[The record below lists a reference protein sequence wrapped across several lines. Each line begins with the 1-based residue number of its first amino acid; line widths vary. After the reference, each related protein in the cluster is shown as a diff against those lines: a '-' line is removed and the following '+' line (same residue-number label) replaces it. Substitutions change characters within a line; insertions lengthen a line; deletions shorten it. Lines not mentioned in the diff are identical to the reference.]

1 MEQTPKANRVH
12 IGFFGRCNAGK
23 STLINM
29 LTDQPVSLVSDVAG
43 TTTDPVSKSMEILPL
58 GPVVI
63 TDTAGID
70 DTTELGTLRM
80 EKTEEVVKKI
90 NLAVYVLRTD
100 EEPTSDDMHWLGLL
114 KQNNVPIALFVNEIK
129 SHISNKTVDNLK
141 KNSSN
146 QTDEDTN
153 IQINENVNTQIN
165 ENVDTQIN
173 ENADTQIGEGAL
185 IDSYL
190 VNHKAL
196 GDLAT
201 VIGSADFTSNAKRL
215 ELLDLLGGLTP
226 LDVEGE
232 QTLLQDLVEEGDAII
247 LVCPIDSAAPKGR
260 LILPQ
265 VQTIREVL
273 DYKGLAL
280 VCQTEELPAI
290 INSLKKPPKM
300 VICDSQA
307 FDRVDELT
315 PHTIPLTSFSIL
327 MARFKGKLQ
336 DLVAGVNAIKNLK
349 PGSKVLISEG
359 CTHRRQCDDI
369 GTVKIPNLLKKQGH
383 TELQLE
389 FTSGGAFPKDVSQYD
404 LIIHCGA
411 CMLTRREVLRRIE
424 CAVVQGTPIVNYG
437 VLIAALHG
445 ILERAI
451 SPFVEELK
459 G

>member
-29 LTDQPVSLVSDVAG
+29 LTDQPVSLVSEVAG

-90 NLAVYVLRTD
+90 NLAVYVLRAD
-100 EEPTSDDMHWLGLL
+100 EEPTADDMHWLGLL
-114 KQNNVPIALFVNEIK
+114 KQNNVPIALFINEINAEVDK
-129 SHISNKTVDNLK
+129 ENDNENNIENKTDVF
-141 KNSSN
+141 
-146 QTDEDTN
+146 TYVET
-153 IQINENVNTQIN
+153 
-165 ENVDTQIN
+165 
-173 ENADTQIGEGAL
+173 
-185 IDSYL
+185 
-190 VNHKAL
+190 HKGL
-196 GDLAT
+196 SELAT
-201 VIGSADFTSNAKRL
+201 VIGSADFTSKVKRL
-215 ELLDLLGGLTP
+215 ELLDLLGGLAP
-226 LDVEGE
+226 LDVEGD
-232 QTLLQDLVEEGDAII
+232 QTLLQGLVEEGDAII

-265 VQTIREVL
+265 VQTIREIL

-280 VCQTEELPAI
+280 VCQTEELPAM
-290 INSLKKPPKM
+290 INSLKNPPKM

-315 PHTIPLTSFSIL
+315 PNTIPLTSFSIL

-336 DLVAGVNAIKNLK
+336 DLVAGVEAIKNLK
-349 PGSKVLISEG
+349 PGSRVLISEG

-383 TELQLE
+383 TDLQLE

-451 SPFVEELK
+451 SPFVDELK

>member
-1 MEQTPKANRVH
+1 MEQTPKANRIH

-43 TTTDPVSKSMEILPL
+43 TTTDPVSKAMEILPL

-70 DTTELGTLRM
+70 DTTELGALRM

-114 KQNNVPIALFVNEIK
+114 KQNNVPVALFINEI
-129 SHISNKTVDNLK
+129 NAVPNNLTESK
-141 KNSSN
+141 ASIGR
-146 QTDEDTN
+146 DILGERY
-153 IQINENVNTQIN
+153 I
-165 ENVDTQIN
+165 
-173 ENADTQIGEGAL
+173 ADYMGL
-185 IDSYL
+185 SDL
-190 VNHKAL
+190 V
-196 GDLAT
+196 T
-201 VIGSADFTSNAKRL
+201 VIGSADFTSDAKRL

-232 QTLLQDLVEEGDAII
+232 QTLLQGLVEEGDTII

-265 VQTIREVL
+265 VQTIREIL
-273 DYKGLAL
+273 DHKGLAL
-280 VCQTEELPAI
+280 VCQTEELPAMI
-290 INSLKKPPKM
+290 HSFKNPPKM

-315 PHTIPLTSFSIL
+315 PDSIPLTSFSIL

-336 DLVAGVNAIKNLK
+336 DLVTGVKAIKNLK
-349 PGSKVLISEG
+349 AGSKVLISEG

-369 GTVKIPNLLKKQGH
+369 GTVKIPNLLKKQGY
-383 TELQLE
+383 TDLQLE

-424 CAVVQGTPIVNYG
+424 CAVVQSTPIVNYG

-451 SPFVEELK
+451 SPFVDELE

>member
-1 MEQTPKANRVH
+1 MEQTPKGNRVH

-29 LTDQPVSLVSDVAG
+29 LTDQPVSLVSEVAG
-43 TTTDPVSKSMEILPL
+43 TTTDPVSKFMEILPL

-100 EEPTSDDMHWLGLL
+100 EEPTADDMHWLGLL
-114 KQNNVPIALFVNEIK
+114 KQNNVPIALFINEINAEVDK
-129 SHISNKTVDNLK
+129 ENDKENNIENKTDASIYVE
-141 KNSSN
+141 
-146 QTDEDTN
+146 T
-153 IQINENVNTQIN
+153 
-165 ENVDTQIN
+165 
-173 ENADTQIGEGAL
+173 
-185 IDSYL
+185 
-190 VNHKAL
+190 HKGL
-196 GDLAT
+196 SELAT
-201 VIGSADFTSNAKRL
+201 VIGSADFTSKAKRL

-226 LDVEGE
+226 LDVEGD
-232 QTLLQDLVEEGDAII
+232 QTLLQGLVEEGDTII

-265 VQTIREVL
+265 VQTIREIL

-280 VCQTEELPAI
+280 VCQTEELPAM
-290 INSLKKPPKM
+290 INSLKYPPKM

-315 PHTIPLTSFSIL
+315 PDTIPLTSFSIL

-336 DLVAGVNAIKNLK
+336 ELVAGVEAIKNLK

-383 TELQLE
+383 TDLQLE

-451 SPFVEELK
+451 SPFIDEIK

>member
-1 MEQTPKANRVH
+1 MEQTPKANRIH

-43 TTTDPVSKSMEILPL
+43 TTTDPVSKAMEILPL

-70 DTTELGTLRM
+70 DTTELGALRM

-100 EEPTSDDMHWLGLL
+100 EELTSDDMHWLGLL
-114 KQNNVPIALFVNEIK
+114 KQNNVPVALFINEI
-129 SHISNKTVDNLK
+129 NAVPNNLTESK
-141 KNSSN
+141 ASIGR
-146 QTDEDTN
+146 DILGERY
-153 IQINENVNTQIN
+153 I
-165 ENVDTQIN
+165 
-173 ENADTQIGEGAL
+173 ADYMGL
-185 IDSYL
+185 SDL
-190 VNHKAL
+190 V
-196 GDLAT
+196 T
-201 VIGSADFTSNAKRL
+201 VIGSADFTSDAKRL

-232 QTLLQDLVEEGDAII
+232 QTLLQGLVEEGDTII

-265 VQTIREVL
+265 VQTIREIL
-273 DYKGLAL
+273 DHKGLAL
-280 VCQTEELPAI
+280 VCQTEELPAMI
-290 INSLKKPPKM
+290 HSLKNPPKM

-315 PHTIPLTSFSIL
+315 PDSIPLTSFSIL

-336 DLVAGVNAIKNLK
+336 DLVTGVKAIKNLK
-349 PGSKVLISEG
+349 AGSKVLISEG

-369 GTVKIPNLLKKQGH
+369 GTVKIPNLLKKQGY
-383 TELQLE
+383 TDLQLE

-424 CAVVQGTPIVNYG
+424 CAVVQSTPIVNYG

-451 SPFVEELK
+451 SPFVDELE

>member
-70 DTTELGTLRM
+70 DTTELGALRM

-114 KQNNVPIALFVNEIK
+114 KQNNVPVALFVNEINTENKEKVELNTANTDKVELNTADKEKLESNTSAYIK
-129 SHISNKTVDNLK
+129 SHKGLS
-141 KNSSN
+141 
-146 QTDEDTN
+146 
-153 IQINENVNTQIN
+153 
-165 ENVDTQIN
+165 
-173 ENADTQIGEGAL
+173 
-185 IDSYL
+185 
-190 VNHKAL
+190 
-196 GDLAT
+196 DLAT
-201 VIGSADFTSNAKRL
+201 VIGSADFTSNTKRI

-232 QTLLQDLVEEGDAII
+232 QTLLQGLVEEGDAII

-265 VQTIREVL
+265 VQTIRETL

-280 VCQTEELPAI
+280 VCQTEELPSM
-290 INSLKKPPKM
+290 INSLTHPPKM

-383 TELQLE
+383 TDLQLE

-451 SPFVEELK
+451 SPFIDEIK

>member
-1 MEQTPKANRVH
+1 MEQTPKGNRVH

-29 LTDQPVSLVSDVAG
+29 LTDQPVSLVSEVAG

-100 EEPTSDDMHWLGLL
+100 EEPTADDMHWLGLL
-114 KQNNVPIALFVNEIK
+114 KQNNVPIALFINEINAENDK
-129 SHISNKTVDNLK
+129 KNDKENNIENKTDV
-141 KNSSN
+141 S
-146 QTDEDTN
+146 TYVET
-153 IQINENVNTQIN
+153 
-165 ENVDTQIN
+165 
-173 ENADTQIGEGAL
+173 
-185 IDSYL
+185 
-190 VNHKAL
+190 HKGL
-196 GDLAT
+196 SDLAT
-201 VIGSADFTSNAKRL
+201 VIGSADFTSKAKRL

-226 LDVEGE
+226 LDVEGD
-232 QTLLQDLVEEGDAII
+232 QTLLQGLVEEGDTII

-265 VQTIREVL
+265 VQTIREIL

-280 VCQTEELPAI
+280 VCQTEELPAM
-290 INSLKKPPKM
+290 INSLKYPPKM

-315 PHTIPLTSFSIL
+315 PSTIPLTSFSIL

-336 DLVAGVNAIKNLK
+336 DLVAGVEAIKNLK
-349 PGSKVLISEG
+349 AGSKVLISEG

-383 TELQLE
+383 TDLQLE

-451 SPFVEELK
+451 SPFIDEIK

>member
-29 LTDQPVSLVSDVAG
+29 LTDQPVSLVSEVAG

-90 NLAVYVLRTD
+90 NLAVYVLRAD
-100 EEPTSDDMHWLGLL
+100 EEPTADDMHWLGLL
-114 KQNNVPIALFVNEIK
+114 KQNNVPIALFINEINAEINK
-129 SHISNKTVDNLK
+129 ENDKENNIENKTDASIYVE
-141 KNSSN
+141 
-146 QTDEDTN
+146 T
-153 IQINENVNTQIN
+153 
-165 ENVDTQIN
+165 
-173 ENADTQIGEGAL
+173 
-185 IDSYL
+185 
-190 VNHKAL
+190 HKGL
-196 GDLAT
+196 SELAT
-201 VIGSADFTSNAKRL
+201 VIGSADFTSQDKRL

-226 LDVEGE
+226 LDVEGD
-232 QTLLQDLVEEGDAII
+232 QTLLQGLVEEGDTII

-265 VQTIREVL
+265 VQTIREIL

-280 VCQTEELPAI
+280 VCQTEELPAM
-290 INSLKKPPKM
+290 INSLKYPPKM

-315 PHTIPLTSFSIL
+315 PDTIPLTSFSIL

-336 DLVAGVNAIKNLK
+336 DLVAGVEAIKNLK
-349 PGSKVLISEG
+349 AGSKVLISEG

-383 TELQLE
+383 TDLQLE

-451 SPFVEELK
+451 SPFIDEIK

>member
-29 LTDQPVSLVSDVAG
+29 LTDQPVSLVSEVAG

-70 DTTELGTLRM
+70 DTTELGALRM

-100 EEPTSDDMHWLGLL
+100 EEPTADDMHWLGLL
-114 KQNNVPIALFVNEIK
+114 KQNNVPIALFINEINAENDK
-129 SHISNKTVDNLK
+129 KNDKENNIENKTDV
-141 KNSSN
+141 S
-146 QTDEDTN
+146 TYEET
-153 IQINENVNTQIN
+153 
-165 ENVDTQIN
+165 
-173 ENADTQIGEGAL
+173 
-185 IDSYL
+185 
-190 VNHKAL
+190 HKGL
-196 GDLAT
+196 SDLAT
-201 VIGSADFTSNAKRL
+201 VIGSADFTSKAKRL

-226 LDVEGE
+226 LDVEGD
-232 QTLLQDLVEEGDAII
+232 QTLLQGLVEEGDTII

-265 VQTIREVL
+265 VQTIREIL

-280 VCQTEELPAI
+280 VCQTEELPAM
-290 INSLKKPPKM
+290 INSLKNPPKM

-315 PHTIPLTSFSIL
+315 PDTIPLTSFSIL

-336 DLVAGVNAIKNLK
+336 DLVAGVEAIKNLK

-383 TELQLE
+383 TDLQLE

-451 SPFVEELK
+451 SPFIDEIK

>member
-1 MEQTPKANRVH
+1 MEQTPKANRIH

-43 TTTDPVSKSMEILPL
+43 TTTDPVSKAMEILPL

-70 DTTELGTLRM
+70 DTTELGALRM

-114 KQNNVPIALFVNEIK
+114 KQNNVPVALFINEI
-129 SHISNKTVDNLK
+129 NAVPNNLTESK
-141 KNSSN
+141 ASIGR
-146 QTDEDTN
+146 DILGERY
-153 IQINENVNTQIN
+153 I
-165 ENVDTQIN
+165 
-173 ENADTQIGEGAL
+173 ADYMGL
-185 IDSYL
+185 SDL
-190 VNHKAL
+190 V
-196 GDLAT
+196 T
-201 VIGSADFTSNAKRL
+201 VIGSADFTSDAKRL

-232 QTLLQDLVEEGDAII
+232 QTLLQGLVEEGDTII

-265 VQTIREVL
+265 VQTIREIL
-273 DYKGLAL
+273 DHKGLAL
-280 VCQTEELPAI
+280 VCQTEELPAMI
-290 INSLKKPPKM
+290 HSLKNPPKM

-315 PHTIPLTSFSIL
+315 PDSIPLTSFSIL

-336 DLVAGVNAIKNLK
+336 DLVTGVKAIKNLK
-349 PGSKVLISEG
+349 AGSKVLISEG

-369 GTVKIPNLLKKQGH
+369 GTVKIPNLLKKQGY
-383 TELQLE
+383 TDLQLE

-437 VLIAALHG
+437 VLIASLHG

-451 SPFVEELK
+451 SPFVDELE

>member
-29 LTDQPVSLVSDVAG
+29 LTDQPVSLVSEVAG

-100 EEPTSDDMHWLGLL
+100 EEPTTDDMHWLGLL
-114 KQNNVPIALFVNEIK
+114 KQNNVPIALFINEINDINAINAENK
-129 SHISNKTVDNLK
+129 GDVIS
-141 KNSSN
+141 
-146 QTDEDTN
+146 DTSAYV
-153 IQINENVNTQIN
+153 ET
-165 ENVDTQIN
+165 
-173 ENADTQIGEGAL
+173 
-185 IDSYL
+185 
-190 VNHKAL
+190 HKGL
-196 GDLAT
+196 SDLAT
-201 VIGSADFTSNAKRL
+201 VIGSADFTSQDKRL

-226 LDVEGE
+226 LDVEGD
-232 QTLLQDLVEEGDAII
+232 QTLLQGLVEEGDTII

-265 VQTIREVL
+265 VQTIREIL

-280 VCQTEELPAI
+280 VCQTEELPAM
-290 INSLKKPPKM
+290 INSLKYPPKM

-315 PHTIPLTSFSIL
+315 PDTIPLTSFSIL

-336 DLVAGVNAIKNLK
+336 DLVAGVEAIKNLK

-383 TELQLE
+383 TDLQLE

-451 SPFVEELK
+451 SPFIDEIK

>member
-1 MEQTPKANRVH
+1 MEQTPKANRIH

-43 TTTDPVSKSMEILPL
+43 TTTDPVSKAMEILPL

-70 DTTELGTLRM
+70 DTTELGALRM

-100 EEPTSDDMHWLGLL
+100 EEPNSDDMHWLGLL
-114 KQNNVPIALFVNEIK
+114 KQNNVPVALFINEI
-129 SHISNKTVDNLK
+129 NAALNNLTESK
-141 KNSSN
+141 ASVGR
-146 QTDEDTN
+146 DILGERY
-153 IQINENVNTQIN
+153 I
-165 ENVDTQIN
+165 
-173 ENADTQIGEGAL
+173 ADHTGLSE
-185 IDSYL
+185 L
-190 VNHKAL
+190 V
-196 GDLAT
+196 T
-201 VIGSADFTSNAKRL
+201 VIGSADFTSDAKRL

-232 QTLLQDLVEEGDAII
+232 QTLLQGLVEEGDTII

-265 VQTIREVL
+265 VQTIREIL
-273 DYKGLAL
+273 DHKGLAL
-280 VCQTEELPAI
+280 VCQTEELPAMI
-290 INSLKKPPKM
+290 HSLKNPPKM

-315 PHTIPLTSFSIL
+315 PDSIPLTSFSIL

-336 DLVAGVNAIKNLK
+336 DLVTGVKAIKNLK
-349 PGSKVLISEG
+349 AGSKVLISEG

-369 GTVKIPNLLKKQGH
+369 GTVKIPNLLKKLGY
-383 TELQLE
+383 TDLQLE

-424 CAVVQGTPIVNYG
+424 CAVVQGTSIVNYG

-451 SPFVEELK
+451 SPFVDELE

>member
-29 LTDQPVSLVSDVAG
+29 LTDQPVSLVSEVAG

-90 NLAVYVLRTD
+90 NLAVYVLRAD
-100 EEPTSDDMHWLGLL
+100 EEPTADDMHWLGLL
-114 KQNNVPIALFVNEIK
+114 KQNNVPIALFINEINAEIDQENDK
-129 SHISNKTVDNLK
+129 ENNIENKTYASTYVE
-141 KNSSN
+141 
-146 QTDEDTN
+146 T
-153 IQINENVNTQIN
+153 
-165 ENVDTQIN
+165 
-173 ENADTQIGEGAL
+173 
-185 IDSYL
+185 
-190 VNHKAL
+190 HKGL
-196 GDLAT
+196 SDLAT
-201 VIGSADFTSNAKRL
+201 VIGSADFTSKAKRL

-226 LDVEGE
+226 LDVEGD
-232 QTLLQDLVEEGDAII
+232 QTLLQGLVEEGDTII

-265 VQTIREVL
+265 VQTIREIL

-280 VCQTEELPAI
+280 VCQTEELPAM
-290 INSLKKPPKM
+290 INSLKYPPKM

-315 PHTIPLTSFSIL
+315 PRSIPLTSFSIL

-336 DLVAGVNAIKNLK
+336 DLVAGVEAIKNLK

-383 TELQLE
+383 TDLQLE

-451 SPFVEELK
+451 SPFIDEIK

>member
-70 DTTELGTLRM
+70 DTTELGALRM

-114 KQNNVPIALFVNEIK
+114 KQNNVPVALFVNEINTENKEKVELNTANTDKVELNIADKEKLESNTSAYIK
-129 SHISNKTVDNLK
+129 SHKGLS
-141 KNSSN
+141 
-146 QTDEDTN
+146 
-153 IQINENVNTQIN
+153 
-165 ENVDTQIN
+165 
-173 ENADTQIGEGAL
+173 
-185 IDSYL
+185 
-190 VNHKAL
+190 
-196 GDLAT
+196 DLAT
-201 VIGSADFTSNAKRL
+201 VIGSADFTSHEKRI

-232 QTLLQDLVEEGDAII
+232 QTLLQGLVEEGDAII

-265 VQTIREVL
+265 VQTIREIL

-280 VCQTEELPAI
+280 VCQTEELPSM
-290 INSLKKPPKM
+290 INSLTHPPKM

-383 TELQLE
+383 TDLQLE

-451 SPFVEELK
+451 SPFIDEIK

>member
-114 KQNNVPIALFVNEIK
+114 KQNNVPIALFVNEINDINEINTENKEKFELNTANTDKVELSTADKEKLESNISAYIK
-129 SHISNKTVDNLK
+129 SHKGLS
-141 KNSSN
+141 
-146 QTDEDTN
+146 
-153 IQINENVNTQIN
+153 
-165 ENVDTQIN
+165 
-173 ENADTQIGEGAL
+173 
-185 IDSYL
+185 
-190 VNHKAL
+190 
-196 GDLAT
+196 DLAT
-201 VIGSADFTSNAKRL
+201 VIGSADFTSHEKRI

-226 LDVEGE
+226 LNVEGE
-232 QTLLQDLVEEGDAII
+232 QTLLQGLVEEGDAII

-265 VQTIREVL
+265 VQTIREIL

-280 VCQTEELPAI
+280 VCQTEELPSM
-290 INSLKKPPKM
+290 INSLKHPPKM

-315 PHTIPLTSFSIL
+315 SHTIPLTSFSIL

-383 TELQLE
+383 TDLQLE

-451 SPFVEELK
+451 SPFIDEIK

>member
-1 MEQTPKANRVH
+1 MEQTPTANRVH

-29 LTDQPVSLVSDVAG
+29 LTDQPVSLVSEVAG

-70 DTTELGTLRM
+70 DTSELGTLRM

-100 EEPTSDDMHWLGLL
+100 EDPTADDMHWLGLL
-114 KQNNVPIALFVNEIK
+114 KQNNVPIALFINEINAENDIENNK
-129 SHISNKTVDNLK
+129 ENTIENKRDISTYVD
-141 KNSSN
+141 
-146 QTDEDTN
+146 
-153 IQINENVNTQIN
+153 V
-165 ENVDTQIN
+165 
-173 ENADTQIGEGAL
+173 
-185 IDSYL
+185 
-190 VNHKAL
+190 HKGL
-196 GDLAT
+196 SELAT
-201 VIGSADFTSNAKRL
+201 VIGSANFTSKVKRL

-226 LDVEGE
+226 LDVEGD
-232 QTLLQDLVEEGDAII
+232 QTLLQGLVEEGDTII

-265 VQTIREVL
+265 VQTIREILV
-273 DYKGLAL
+273 YQGLAL
-280 VCQTEELPAI
+280 VCQTEELPAM

-315 PHTIPLTSFSIL
+315 PDTIPLTSFSIL

-336 DLVAGVNAIKNLK
+336 DLVAGVEAIKNLK

-383 TELQLE
+383 TDLQLE

-451 SPFVEELK
+451 SPFLSELK

>member
-29 LTDQPVSLVSDVAG
+29 LTDQPVSLVSEVAG

-90 NLAVYVLRTD
+90 NLAVYVLRAD
-100 EEPTSDDMHWLGLL
+100 EEPTADDMHWLGLL
-114 KQNNVPIALFVNEIK
+114 KQNNVPIALFINEINAGNKEGVK
-129 SHISNKTVDNLK
+129 S
-141 KNSSN
+141 
-146 QTDEDTN
+146 DTSAYV
-153 IQINENVNTQIN
+153 E
-165 ENVDTQIN
+165 
-173 ENADTQIGEGAL
+173 
-185 IDSYL
+185 S
-190 VNHKAL
+190 HKGL
-196 GDLAT
+196 SDLAT
-201 VIGSADFTSNAKRL
+201 VIGSADFTSKAKRL

-226 LDVEGE
+226 LDVEGD
-232 QTLLQDLVEEGDAII
+232 QTLLQGLVEEEDTII

-265 VQTIREVL
+265 VQTIREIL

-280 VCQTEELPAI
+280 VCQTEELPAM
-290 INSLKKPPKM
+290 INSLKYPPKM

-315 PHTIPLTSFSIL
+315 PDTIPLTSFSIL

-336 DLVAGVNAIKNLK
+336 DLVAGVEAIKNLK
-349 PGSKVLISEG
+349 AGSKVLISEG

-369 GTVKIPNLLKKQGH
+369 GTVKIPNLLKKQGY
-383 TELQLE
+383 TDLQLE
-389 FTSGGAFPKDVSQYD
+389 FTSGGAFPKEVSQYD

-424 CAVVQGTPIVNYG
+424 CAIVQGTPIVNYG

-451 SPFVEELK
+451 SPFIDEIK

>member
-70 DTTELGTLRM
+70 DTTELGALRM

-114 KQNNVPIALFVNEIK
+114 KQNNVPVALFINEINDINAINAENEKKVELNTANTDKVELNTADKEKHKSNTSAYIK
-129 SHISNKTVDNLK
+129 SHKGLS
-141 KNSSN
+141 
-146 QTDEDTN
+146 
-153 IQINENVNTQIN
+153 
-165 ENVDTQIN
+165 
-173 ENADTQIGEGAL
+173 
-185 IDSYL
+185 
-190 VNHKAL
+190 
-196 GDLAT
+196 DLAT
-201 VIGSADFTSNAKRL
+201 VIGSADFTSHEKRI

-232 QTLLQDLVEEGDAII
+232 QTLLQGLVEEGDAII

-265 VQTIREVL
+265 VQTIREIL

-280 VCQTEELPAI
+280 VCQTEDLPSM
-290 INSLKKPPKM
+290 INSLTHPPKM

-383 TELQLE
+383 TDLQLE

-451 SPFVEELK
+451 SPFIDEIK

>member
-29 LTDQPVSLVSDVAG
+29 LTDQPVSLVSEVAG
-43 TTTDPVSKSMEILPL
+43 TTTDPVSKSIEILPL

-100 EEPTSDDMHWLGLL
+100 EEPTADDMHWLGLL
-114 KQNNVPIALFVNEIK
+114 KQNNVPIALFINEINAEIDQENDK
-129 SHISNKTVDNLK
+129 ENDKENNIENKTDV
-141 KNSSN
+141 S
-146 QTDEDTN
+146 TYVET
-153 IQINENVNTQIN
+153 
-165 ENVDTQIN
+165 
-173 ENADTQIGEGAL
+173 
-185 IDSYL
+185 
-190 VNHKAL
+190 HKGL
-196 GDLAT
+196 SELAT
-201 VIGSADFTSNAKRL
+201 VIGSADFTSKAKRL

-226 LDVEGE
+226 LDVEGD
-232 QTLLQDLVEEGDAII
+232 QTLLQGLVEEGDTII

-265 VQTIREVL
+265 VQTIREIL

-280 VCQTEELPAI
+280 VCQTEELPAM
-290 INSLKKPPKM
+290 INSLKYPPKM

-315 PHTIPLTSFSIL
+315 PSTIPLTSFSIL

-336 DLVAGVNAIKNLK
+336 DLVAGVEAIKNLK
-349 PGSKVLISEG
+349 AGSKVLISEG

-383 TELQLE
+383 TDLQLE

-451 SPFVEELK
+451 SPFIDEIK

>member
-70 DTTELGTLRM
+70 DTTELGALRM
-80 EKTEEVVKKI
+80 EKTEQVVKKI

-114 KQNNVPIALFVNEIK
+114 KQNNVPVALFINEINDINAINAENEKKVELNTANTDKVELNTADKEKHKSNTSAYIK
-129 SHISNKTVDNLK
+129 SHKGLS
-141 KNSSN
+141 
-146 QTDEDTN
+146 
-153 IQINENVNTQIN
+153 
-165 ENVDTQIN
+165 
-173 ENADTQIGEGAL
+173 
-185 IDSYL
+185 
-190 VNHKAL
+190 
-196 GDLAT
+196 DLAT
-201 VIGSADFTSNAKRL
+201 VIGSADFTSHEKRI

-232 QTLLQDLVEEGDAII
+232 QTLLQGLVEEGDAII

-265 VQTIREVL
+265 VQTIREIL

-280 VCQTEELPAI
+280 VCQTEDLLSM
-290 INSLKKPPKM
+290 INSLTHPPKM

-383 TELQLE
+383 TDLQLE

-451 SPFVEELK
+451 SPFIDEIK

>member
-1 MEQTPKANRVH
+1 MEQTPKANRIH

-43 TTTDPVSKSMEILPL
+43 TTTDPVSKAMEILPL

-70 DTTELGTLRM
+70 DTTELGALRM

-100 EEPTSDDMHWLGLL
+100 EEPNSDDMHWLGLL
-114 KQNNVPIALFVNEIK
+114 KQNNVPVALFINEI
-129 SHISNKTVDNLK
+129 NAALNNLTESK
-141 KNSSN
+141 ASVGRDKLG
-146 QTDEDTN
+146 ERY
-153 IQINENVNTQIN
+153 I
-165 ENVDTQIN
+165 
-173 ENADTQIGEGAL
+173 ADHTGLSE
-185 IDSYL
+185 L
-190 VNHKAL
+190 V
-196 GDLAT
+196 T
-201 VIGSADFTSNAKRL
+201 VIGSADFTSDAKRL

-232 QTLLQDLVEEGDAII
+232 QTLLQGLVEEGDTII

-265 VQTIREVL
+265 VQTIREIL
-273 DYKGLAL
+273 DHKGLAL
-280 VCQTEELPAI
+280 VCQTEELPAMI
-290 INSLKKPPKM
+290 HSLKNPPKM

-315 PHTIPLTSFSIL
+315 PDSIPLTSFSIL

-336 DLVAGVNAIKNLK
+336 DLVTGVKAIKNLK
-349 PGSKVLISEG
+349 AGSKVLISEG

-369 GTVKIPNLLKKQGH
+369 GTVKIPNLLKKQGY
-383 TELQLE
+383 TDLQLE

-451 SPFVEELK
+451 SPFV
-459 G
+459 GTVQG

>member
-70 DTTELGTLRM
+70 DTTELGALRM
-80 EKTEEVVKKI
+80 EKTEQVVKKI

-114 KQNNVPIALFVNEIK
+114 KQNNVPVALFINEINDINAINAENEKKVELNTANTDKVELNTADKEKHKSNTSAYIK
-129 SHISNKTVDNLK
+129 SHKGLS
-141 KNSSN
+141 
-146 QTDEDTN
+146 
-153 IQINENVNTQIN
+153 
-165 ENVDTQIN
+165 
-173 ENADTQIGEGAL
+173 
-185 IDSYL
+185 
-190 VNHKAL
+190 
-196 GDLAT
+196 DLAT
-201 VIGSADFTSNAKRL
+201 VIGSADFTSHEKRI

-232 QTLLQDLVEEGDAII
+232 QTLLQGLVEEGDAII

-265 VQTIREVL
+265 VQTIREIL

-280 VCQTEELPAI
+280 VCQTEDLPSM
-290 INSLKKPPKM
+290 INSLTHPPKM

-383 TELQLE
+383 TDLQME

-451 SPFVEELK
+451 SPFIDEIK

>member
-29 LTDQPVSLVSDVAG
+29 LTDQPVSLVSEVAG

-100 EEPTSDDMHWLGLL
+100 EEPTADDMHWLGLL
-114 KQNNVPIALFVNEIK
+114 KQNNVPIALFINEINAENKENVESNTSAYIK
-129 SHISNKTVDNLK
+129 SHKGLSEL
-141 KNSSN
+141 S
-146 QTDEDTN
+146 
-153 IQINENVNTQIN
+153 
-165 ENVDTQIN
+165 
-173 ENADTQIGEGAL
+173 
-185 IDSYL
+185 
-190 VNHKAL
+190 
-196 GDLAT
+196 T
-201 VIGSADFTSNAKRL
+201 VIGSADFTSKAKRL

-226 LDVEGE
+226 LDIEGD
-232 QTLLQDLVEEGDAII
+232 QTLLQGLVEEGDTII

-265 VQTIREVL
+265 VQTIREIL

-280 VCQTEELPAI
+280 VCQTEELPAM

-315 PHTIPLTSFSIL
+315 PDTIPLTSFSIL

-336 DLVAGVNAIKNLK
+336 DLVAGVAAIKNLK

-383 TELQLE
+383 TDLQLE

-451 SPFVEELK
+451 SPFLSELK

>member
-1 MEQTPKANRVH
+1 MEQTPKANRIH

-43 TTTDPVSKSMEILPL
+43 TTTDPVSKAMEILPL

-70 DTTELGTLRM
+70 DTTELGALRM

-114 KQNNVPIALFVNEIK
+114 KQNNVPVALFINEI
-129 SHISNKTVDNLK
+129 NAVPNNLTESK
-141 KNSSN
+141 ASIGR
-146 QTDEDTN
+146 DILGERY
-153 IQINENVNTQIN
+153 I
-165 ENVDTQIN
+165 
-173 ENADTQIGEGAL
+173 ADHTGLSE
-185 IDSYL
+185 L
-190 VNHKAL
+190 V
-196 GDLAT
+196 T
-201 VIGSADFTSNAKRL
+201 VIGSADFTSDAKRL

-232 QTLLQDLVEEGDAII
+232 QTLLQGLVEEGDTII

-265 VQTIREVL
+265 VQTIREIL

-280 VCQTEELPAI
+280 VCQTEELPAMI
-290 INSLKKPPKM
+290 HSLKNPPKM

-315 PHTIPLTSFSIL
+315 PDSIPLTSFSIL

-336 DLVAGVNAIKNLK
+336 DLVTGVKAIKNLK
-349 PGSKVLISEG
+349 AGSKVLISEG

-383 TELQLE
+383 TDLQLE

-451 SPFVEELK
+451 SPFVDELE

>member
-70 DTTELGTLRM
+70 DTTELGALRM

-100 EEPTSDDMHWLGLL
+100 EEPTSDDMYWLGLL
-114 KQNNVPIALFVNEIK
+114 KQNNVPVALFVNEINTENKEKVELNIANTDKFESNTSAYIK
-129 SHISNKTVDNLK
+129 SHKELS
-141 KNSSN
+141 
-146 QTDEDTN
+146 
-153 IQINENVNTQIN
+153 
-165 ENVDTQIN
+165 
-173 ENADTQIGEGAL
+173 
-185 IDSYL
+185 
-190 VNHKAL
+190 
-196 GDLAT
+196 DLAT
-201 VIGSADFTSNAKRL
+201 VIGSADFTSHEKRI

-226 LDVEGE
+226 LDVEGN
-232 QTLLQDLVEEGDAII
+232 QTLLQDLVEEGDTII

-265 VQTIREVL
+265 VQTIREIL

-280 VCQTEELPAI
+280 VCQTEELPAM
-290 INSLKKPPKM
+290 INSLKNPPKM

-315 PHTIPLTSFSIL
+315 PSTIPLTSFSIL

-336 DLVAGVNAIKNLK
+336 DLVAGVEAIKNLK

-383 TELQLE
+383 TDLQLE

-451 SPFVEELK
+451 SPFIDEIK

>member
-1 MEQTPKANRVH
+1 MEQTPKANRIH

-43 TTTDPVSKSMEILPL
+43 TTTDPVSKAMEILPL

-70 DTTELGTLRM
+70 DTTELGALRM

-114 KQNNVPIALFVNEIK
+114 KQNNVPVALFINEI
-129 SHISNKTVDNLK
+129 NAVPNNLTESK
-141 KNSSN
+141 ASIGR
-146 QTDEDTN
+146 DILGERY
-153 IQINENVNTQIN
+153 I
-165 ENVDTQIN
+165 
-173 ENADTQIGEGAL
+173 ADYMGL
-185 IDSYL
+185 SDL
-190 VNHKAL
+190 V
-196 GDLAT
+196 T
-201 VIGSADFTSNAKRL
+201 VIGSADFTSDAKRL

-232 QTLLQDLVEEGDAII
+232 QTLLQGLVEEGDTII

-265 VQTIREVL
+265 VQTIREIL

-280 VCQTEELPAI
+280 VCQTEELPAMI
-290 INSLKKPPKM
+290 HSLKNPPKM

-315 PHTIPLTSFSIL
+315 PDSIPLTSFSIL

-336 DLVAGVNAIKNLK
+336 DLVTGVKAIKNLK
-349 PGSKVLISEG
+349 AGSKVLISEG

-383 TELQLE
+383 TDLQLE

-451 SPFVEELK
+451 SPFVDELE